1 MNKLINDLGLN
12 EKINQCIPI
21 KEEQDEFKCE
31 TNKTDDKTIY
41 KCNRD
46 KYKNKIK
53 EKYYDKLCKYESLLK
68 EYKKMTNTSDGIK
81 EKTFK
86 YLKNLVKDMNMIS
99 ENYLK
104 EIINEEKNEDTL
116 EDTIED
122 INKDI
127 LHNSNKIK
135 NQDTFLIE
143 NIKFNIKID
152 QILSDLN
159 DDLSKVTNTYNIY
172 VFLNIILIIILL
184 LLIIFKIFK

>member
-12 EKINQCIPI
+12 DKINQCIPI

-31 TNKTDDKTIY
+31 TNKTDNKTIY

-68 EYKKMTNTSDGIK
+68 EYKKMTDTSIK
-81 EKTFK
+81 EKTFT
-86 YLKNLVKDMNMIS
+86 YLKNLVKDMNRIS
-99 ENYLK
+99 ENYFR
-104 EIINEEKNEDTL
+104 EIINEEKNEDKI
-116 EDTIED
+116 ENTIED
-122 INKDI
+122 INKHI
-127 LHNSNKIK
+127 LHNSDKIK

-159 DDLSKVTNTYNIY
+159 DELNKVTNTYNVY

>member
-68 EYKKMTNTSDGIK
+68 AKMIRMDKMGTAR
-81 EKTFK
+81 
-86 YLKNLVKDMNMIS
+86 
-99 ENYLK
+99 
-104 EIINEEKNEDTL
+104 
-116 EDTIED
+116 
-122 INKDI
+122 
-127 LHNSNKIK
+127 H
-135 NQDTFLIE
+135 
-143 NIKFNIKID
+143 
-152 QILSDLN
+152 
-159 DDLSKVTNTYNIY
+159 KV
-172 VFLNIILIIILL
+172 L
-184 LLIIFKIFK
+184 